1 MILKASHSFSHS
13 SVNICAVLIVPY
25 NYLIYYEAMFKE
37 QNAQRHTSIQ
47 SNSSRYKFMFQNQ
60 LLEAKVRK
68 LEQLLRLKEH
78 KIQVL
83 SGKVPKHTGRA

>member
-1 MILKASHSFSHS
+1 MWSQQHPACVTTFH
-13 SVNICAVLIVPY
+13 NQVLP
-25 NYLIYYEAMFKE
+25 LLDL
-37 QNAQRHTSIQ
+37 
-47 SNSSRYKFMFQNQ
+47 Q

-83 SGKVPKHTGRA
+83 SGKIPKQNGRS

>member
-1 MILKASHSFSHS
+1 
-13 SVNICAVLIVPY
+13 
-25 NYLIYYEAMFKE
+25 MFKE
-37 QNAQRHTSIQ
+37 QNAQTYIYSKQLITL
-47 SNSSRYKFMFQNQ
+47 KFMFQNQ

>member
-1 MILKASHSFSHS
+1 
-13 SVNICAVLIVPY
+13 
-25 NYLIYYEAMFKE
+25 
-37 QNAQRHTSIQ
+37 
-47 SNSSRYKFMFQNQ
+47 MFQNQ